1 MKRCLPSILLLLA
14 ACGGA
19 KPAAEPDAGNGPDLG
34 PAIGVIAAKQQGPG
48 DTLVVSG
55 RVSKL
60 VSGFAMFTI
69 MDTALPYC
77 GEHSLEDKCT
87 TPWDYCCEKKETVA
101 ANALL
106 VEFRG
111 ADGKPLP
118 ATRLGGLHLLDRVSI
133 RGKLVQGEGG
143 LVLVADEMS
152 RTQRPQLPDYVKWP
166 G

>member
-19 KPAAEPDAGNGPDLG
+19 KPAPEPAAGNGPDLG
-34 PAIGVIAAKQQGPG
+34 PALGVIAAKQAGPG
-48 DTLVVSG
+48 DTIVVSG
-55 RVSKL
+55 RVSKF
-60 VSGFAMFTI
+60 VSGFAMFTV
-69 MDTALPYC
+69 MDTALPFC
-77 GEHSLEDKCT
+77 GEHSLEDKCE
-87 TPWDYCCEKKETVA
+87 TPWDYCCEKKETVV

-111 ADGKPLP
+111 PDGKPLP
-118 ATRLGGLHLLDRVSI
+118 ATRLGDLRLLDRVSV

-152 RTQRPQLPDYVKWP
+152 RTQRPLLPDHVKWP